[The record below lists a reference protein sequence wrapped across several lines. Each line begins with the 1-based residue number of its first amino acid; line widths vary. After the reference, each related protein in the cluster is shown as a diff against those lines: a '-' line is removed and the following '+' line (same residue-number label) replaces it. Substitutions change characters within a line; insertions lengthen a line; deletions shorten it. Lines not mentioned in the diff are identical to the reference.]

1 MLKGELRTPAGFLRL
16 LLPQVAAASEVS
28 RCPGRSGESLFLF
41 AEDVELGIQKSL
53 FKSYFVTKLLAF
65 STPLRFWRFHFL
77 MRKIR
82 Q

>member
-28 RCPGRSGESLFLF
+28 RSLSSSVGFLFLI

-53 FKSYFVTKLLAF
+53 LKS
-65 STPLRFWRFHFL
+65 
-77 MRKIR
+77 
-82 Q
+82 